1 MSTVDLATP
10 TLPGMSLG
18 DLVADAVAQPEE
30 PQEVSRLQLFFRS
43 SFNVIVHAVSGSL
56 QSYPVPHYAVLCLQE
71 VLA

>member
-18 DLVADAVAQPEE
+18 DLVADVVAQPEE
-30 PQEVSRLQLFFRS
+30 PEEVSQPQVFFRS
-43 SFNVIVHAVSGSL
+43 SFNTMVHGVSGSFRC
-56 QSYPVPHYAVLCLQE
+56 YPIPQYAVLCLQE